1 MKALRALILGAC
13 VVAAPLALV
22 AANAAEPSAQP
33 VTLYDAA
40 GRPVAILTP
49 IQSAAAHAES
59 PAWTMFRQAD
69 AQAAMPMA
77 DPFAQMD
84 AMMNAMMARMN
95 MLAAMPFTT
104 APDGSVN
111 VALPQGGTMGA
122 GPGQMFVSTFSLG
135 GHGSCSET
143 VTYRMD
149 GSGAQPQVAVHR
161 VGDACGTMAT
171 PNTRAVP
178 AALPDEQPEIAP
190 AQPSDQKLYKI
201 DYRHKPAAPHKLH
214 G

>member
-1 MKALRALILGAC
+1 MKALRALLLGAC
-13 VVAAPLALV
+13 AVAAPLALV
-22 AANAAEPSAQP
+22 AANAAEPSAQAI
-33 VTLYDAA
+33 TLYDAV

-49 IQSAAAHAES
+49 IQAGAVRAQ
-59 PAWTMFRQAD
+59 PTAWDLLRQAD
-69 AQAAMPMA
+69 AQRVMPVA

-95 MLAAMPFTT
+95 TLAAMPFTT
-104 APDGSVN
+104 APDGTVN
-111 VALPQGGTMGA
+111 VALPQGA
-122 GPGQMFVSTFSLG
+122 GPGQMFISTFSSG

-161 VGDACGTMAT
+161 VGDACGAVAG
-171 PNTRAVP
+171 PDNRAVP
-178 AALPDEQPEIAP
+178 AAMPDAQPELAP
-190 AQPSDQKLYKI
+190 SQPSDQKIYKI
-201 DYRHKPAAPHKLH
+201 DYRHKVTAQHPLH